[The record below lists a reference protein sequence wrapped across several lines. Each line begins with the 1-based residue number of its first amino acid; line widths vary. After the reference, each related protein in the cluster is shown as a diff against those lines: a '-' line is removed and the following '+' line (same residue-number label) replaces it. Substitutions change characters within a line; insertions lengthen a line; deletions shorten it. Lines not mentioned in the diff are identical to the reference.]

1 MIIMSEE
8 PFYSATE
15 GKPSE
20 PKRFKESANTLFN
33 FMYDYEYLE
42 AALTKKALMPRYVNE
57 NVEYLNLKNEQGL
70 IRNVCIPM
78 LCFCDI
84 NFHKILPHCV
94 NYGNFGIG
102 LAKEKVPTSLVQPVN
117 YLNDDSPLAKDMSAG
132 INSLLNGGEKRE
144 GIAGDALLTVLKFSK
159 PVKGKQKLHDKPVTN
174 AIFHDEHEWRYIPNL
189 NPSESDPLLID
200 NIREDAAIMHNRHTL
215 NVLSSQL
222 QSHPE
227 NNLEL
232 TADNINYIIVEDQ
245 SYVERLLSF
254 IDKTFEK
261 QETKLKLASKITDLS
276 ILKGDW

>member
-1 MIIMSEE
+1 MSEE
-8 PFYSATE
+8 IFYSATE

-33 FMYDYEYLE
+33 FMREYEYLE
-42 AALTKKALMPRYVNE
+42 AALAKMALMPRYVNE
-57 NVEYLNLKNEQGL
+57 NVEYLNLQNEQGL
-70 IRNVCIPM
+70 IRNLCIPM

-102 LAKEKVPTSLVQPVN
+102 LAKDKVPTDQVQPVN
-117 YLNDDSPLAKDMSAG
+117 YLNKDSPVAKDLSAG

-159 PVKGKQKLHDKPVTN
+159 PVEGKQVLNGVPEPNT
-174 AIFHDEHEWRYIPNL
+174 IFHDEHEWRHIPNL
-189 NPSESDPLLID
+189 DPSESDSLLID
-200 NIREDAAIMHNRHTL
+200 NIREDDAIMHNQQSL

-227 NNLEL
+227 NNLKL
-232 TADNINYIIVEDQ
+232 TADNINYIIVEDK
-245 SYVERLLSF
+245 SFVEKLLSF